1 MHLSD
6 TLVFG
11 PLGPL
16 LPQPVRVRLGALL
29 VGLVGG
35 LGILTLAGVML
46 VLGPAVLPASARA
59 LVPGWA
65 TAAEPNA
72 TTQQILVS
80 SNPVGAAV
88 LIGGRELGR
97 TPTTVSTFPGLILT
111 LRRAGFLDAFV
122 AVGAPSADVTLWRAE
137 PEVRLVRPPLPGA
150 TITSAD
156 FLPDGRVALGIQVP
170 PTGEREPW
178 AYDPKAARTSRLG
191 RADAP
196 GALPN
201 AVAVAPDGVHA
212 AAILHLDGLDGAA
225 ADQLSLEGPE
235 GARASLQFGP
245 LDRGER
251 LLDVSWAP
259 TGQAVLLLS
268 KRPVAGGTRFHLR
281 FVATTGEARD
291 LVDLPAQPV
300 AGSWIWAPDGHAVAF
315 LVHSQTT
322 ALVTL
327 DLTSDQLR
335 YLDDLR
341 GDALPSSGAVAPAT
355 WQPSGW
361 LLYAAPA
368 STNGTGS
375 SNTSPVLFSVAPGR
389 TDAHRVGDLAPVFA
403 PAERD
408 DGVLLTLA
416 RAENDVLVLRPVDP
430 SGHVLAEQRLG
441 VSVSGAYSA
450 RWDLAH
456 DQLLIVRAGAG
467 NGVEVMLMRFAAE
480 DRPPASATSTAP

>member
-1 MHLSD
+1 
-6 TLVFG
+6 
-11 PLGPL
+11 
-16 LPQPVRVRLGALL
+16 
-29 VGLVGG
+29 
-35 LGILTLAGVML
+35 
-46 VLGPAVLPASARA
+46 
-59 LVPGWA
+59 
-65 TAAEPNA
+65 
-72 TTQQILVS
+72 
-80 SNPVGAAV
+80 
-88 LIGGRELGR
+88 
-97 TPTTVSTFPGLILT
+97 
-111 LRRAGFLDAFV
+111 
-122 AVGAPSADVTLWRAE
+122 
-137 PEVRLVRPPLPGA
+137 
-150 TITSAD
+150 
-156 FLPDGRVALGIQVP
+156 VALGIQVP
-170 PTGEREPW
+170 PTGERQPW
-178 AYDPKAARTSRLG
+178 AYDPKAARTDRLG

-225 ADQLSLEGPE
+225 ADQLSVEGPG
-235 GARASLQFGP
+235 GARAAVQFGP

-251 LLDVSWAP
+251 LLDVNWAP

-268 KRPVAGGTRFHLR
+268 KRPVAGGARFHLR
-281 FVATTGEARD
+281 FVATSGEARD

-300 AGSWIWAPDGHAVAF
+300 AGSWIWSRDGHAVAF

-327 DLTSDQLR
+327 DLTSDELR

-341 GDALPSSGAVAPAT
+341 GDALPSSGAMAPAT

-368 STNGTGS
+368 SNNGTGS
-375 SNTSPVLFSVAPGR
+375 TSNSSPVLFSVAPGR

-456 DQLLIVRAGAG
+456 DQLLIVRASAG
-467 NGVEVMLMRFAAE
+467 NGIEVMLMRFAAE

>member
-16 LPQPVRVRLGALL
+16 LPQPVRVRLVALL

-35 LGILTLAGVML
+35 LAILTLAGIVL
-46 VLGPAVLPASARA
+46 VLGPAALPASARS
-59 LVPGWA
+59 LLPGWA
-65 TAAEPNA
+65 SPAEHNA

-80 SNPVGAAV
+80 SNPAGAVV

-97 TPTTVSTFPGLILT
+97 TPATVSTFPGLILT

-122 AVGAPSADVTLWRAE
+122 ASGAPSADVTLWRAE

-150 TITSAD
+150 SITSAD
-156 FLPDGRVALGIQVP
+156 FLPDGRVALAIQVP
-170 PTGEREPW
+170 PTGERQAW
-178 AYDPKAARTSRLG
+178 AYDPKAARTDRLG

-235 GARASLQFGP
+235 GVRAALQFGP

-259 TGQAVLLLS
+259 TGEAVLLLS
-268 KRPVAGGTRFHLR
+268 KRPVAGGTRFRLR
-281 FVATTGEARD
+281 FVTTTGEAHD
-291 LVDLPAQPV
+291 LADLPAGPL

-315 LVHSQTT
+315 LVRSQTT

-327 DLTSDQLR
+327 DLTSGELR

-341 GDALPSSGAVAPAT
+341 GDALPSTGAVAPAT

-375 SNTSPVLFSVAPGR
+375 GNTGPVLFSVAPGR
-389 TDAHRVGDLAPVFA
+389 TDAHRVGDIAPVFA
-403 PAERD
+403 PAVRD
-408 DGVLLTLA
+408 DGLLLTLA
-416 RAENDVLVLRPVDP
+416 RAENDVLVLRPVDA

-456 DQLLIVRAGAG
+456 NQLLIVRAGAG

-480 DRPPASATSTAP
+480 DRPPASAPSTDP

>member
-1 MHLSD
+1 
-6 TLVFG
+6 
-11 PLGPL
+11 
-16 LPQPVRVRLGALL
+16 
-29 VGLVGG
+29 
-35 LGILTLAGVML
+35 
-46 VLGPAVLPASARA
+46 
-59 LVPGWA
+59 
-65 TAAEPNA
+65 
-72 TTQQILVS
+72 
-80 SNPVGAAV
+80 
-88 LIGGRELGR
+88 
-97 TPTTVSTFPGLILT
+97 
-111 LRRAGFLDAFV
+111 
-122 AVGAPSADVTLWRAE
+122 
-137 PEVRLVRPPLPGA
+137 
-150 TITSAD
+150 
-156 FLPDGRVALGIQVP
+156 
-170 PTGEREPW
+170 
-178 AYDPKAARTSRLG
+178 
-191 RADAP
+191 
-196 GALPN
+196 
-201 AVAVAPDGVHA
+201 
-212 AAILHLDGLDGAA
+212 
-225 ADQLSLEGPE
+225 
-235 GARASLQFGP
+235 

-259 TGQAVLLLS
+259 TGEAVLLLS

-291 LVDLPAQPV
+291 LADFPAQPL

-327 DLTSDQLR
+327 DLTSGELR

-341 GDALPSSGAVAPAT
+341 GDALPSTGAVAPAT

-375 SNTSPVLFSVAPGR
+375 GNTGPGLFSVAPGR

-430 SGHVLAEQRLG
+430 SGHVLAEQRLD

-456 DQLLIVRAGAG
+456 NQLLIVRAGAG
-467 NGVEVMLMRFAAE
+467 NVLEVMLMRFAAE
-480 DRPPASATSTAP
+480 DRPPASAPSTDP